1 MALVRAADAERFVS
15 RQARRDI
22 VLWTTRD
29 GREIPLD
36 EMSCDHIANA
46 IRVLALW
53 RTRIKKRSRDGTV
66 VDDSIVRDLADAIS
80 RFKAV
85 QRRRRKCA
93 DPSVGR
99 PVTSVQS
106 PSASRRTL
114 RRKPVAST

>member
-1 MALVRAADAERFVS
+1 MLPARLPSPDTFSARAA
-15 RQARRDI
+15 ARDL
-22 VLWTTRD
+22 VLWTTKD